1 MTTPEEL
8 GHAIPVKTHVSS
20 NENAPIN
27 NFTELQH
34 TFGHIDCPACEATRT
49 DTLSH
54 DPDSLLS
61 QKFSIAAALWLATR
75 KPYLKE
81 RSFYMAGHH
90 IEQLNRFLGDT
101 QVGKL
106 HIGIIRAYQR
116 ARMVNE
122 GKIWK
127 RPAGSSLINHEMSV
141 VQMIL
146 KRGGIWKVRFAQH
159 YEPIPKPPTRPQKVM
174 TEREED
180 RLFEIARSNPDW
192 ELSCI
197 AASITNNTS
206 AAGTELRHL
215 KHENLYLDNP
225 YPTFLIPAEFCKND
239 NRGRRIFVNE
249 TCMGDFRRAIAR
261 AKKLGSYRP
270 EHYLFPKRICR
281 GLYDPYKPASASWLR
296 NQFHEMREAA
306 GLPWLTPHCLRHQI
320 ITRLFEEGHSEQDIQ
335 SITGQL
341 SREALKMY
349 SHNRIER
356 QSSVLASIDPSKR
369 KKVEHSRIGASRA
382 QA

>member
-1 MTTPEEL
+1 
-8 GHAIPVKTHVSS
+8 
-20 NENAPIN
+20 
-27 NFTELQH
+27 
-34 TFGHIDCPACEATRT
+34 
-49 DTLSH
+49 
-54 DPDSLLS
+54 
-61 QKFSIAAALWLATR
+61 
-75 KPYLKE
+75 
-81 RSFYMAGHH
+81 MAGHH
-90 IEQLNRFLGDT
+90 IDQINKFLEDIPMNRM
-101 QVGKL
+101 
-106 HIGIIRAYQR
+106 HIGHLRQYQI
-116 ARMVNE
+116 ARMENSITLPD
-122 GKIWK
+122 GTKKQPWK
-127 RPAGSSLINHEMSV
+127 RRAGSSLINHELSV

-146 KRGGIWKVRFAQH
+146 KRAGVWGQRFAPH

-174 TEREED
+174 TDEEEE
-180 RLFEIARSNPDW
+180 RLFSIARSNPDW
-192 ELSCI
+192 ELGCI

-215 KHENLYLDNP
+215 KHENLYLENP
-225 YPTFLIPAEFCKND
+225 YPTFMIPPEFCKNE

-249 TCMGDFRRAIAR
+249 TCMGDFRRAIVR

-270 EHYLFPKRICR
+270 EHYLFPKRVMR

-296 NQFHEMREAA
+296 NQFHELREAA

-356 QSSVLASIDPSKR
+356 QKNLLGDIDPLNR
-369 KKVEHSRIGASRA
+369 KHPQSERIGASRTRA
-382 QA
+382 M

>member
-1 MTTPEEL
+1 M
-8 GHAIPVKTHVSS
+8 
-20 NENAPIN
+20 
-27 NFTELQH
+27 
-34 TFGHIDCPACEATRT
+34 
-49 DTLSH
+49 
-54 DPDSLLS
+54 
-61 QKFSIAAALWLATR
+61 KFSAAAALWLSTR
-75 KPYLKE
+75 RLHLKE

-90 IEQLNRFLGDT
+90 IEQINRFMADIPI
-101 QVGKL
+101 GKL
-106 HIGIIRAYQR
+106 HIGHLRQYQL
-116 ARMVNE
+116 ARMNNT
-122 GKIWK
+122 GHMWK

-146 KRGGIWKVRFAQH
+146 KRAGVWKQRFALH

-174 TEREED
+174 TDREED
-180 RLFEIARSNPDW
+180 RLFAIAASNPDW
-192 ELSCI
+192 ELACTV
-197 AASITNNTS
+197 ASITNNTS

-215 KHENLYLDNP
+215 KLENLYLDNP
-225 YPTFLIPAEFCKND
+225 FPTFLIPAEFAKND

-249 TCMGDFRRAIAR
+249 TCMIDFRRAVER

-281 GLYDPYKPASASWLR
+281 GLYDPYKPASSSWLR

-306 GLPWLTPHCLRHQI
+306 GLPWLTPHCLRHQF
-320 ITRLFEEGHSEQDIQ
+320 ITRMFEMGNSEQDIQ

-356 QSSVLASIDPSKR
+356 QSSILHQVDPRNRKR
-369 KKVEHSRIGASRA
+369 VETSRIGASRM